1 MRAIRLLSAK
11 WSIYFSITILLGGQS
26 CRQAPLPLFSILDA
40 QQTGLHF
47 SNTIV
52 ENDTFNVLRFEYIY
66 NGGGVGVGDFDQNGL
81 PDVFFAG
88 NQVSSSLY
96 LNQGKLQFREVT
108 SAAGLK
114 TQAWCTGVAVVDLN
128 EDSKLDLYLSTIH
141 PIRGQRAR
149 NLCFINQGLKD
160 GVPQFKEMAEELGIA
175 DTSYSTQAAFLD
187 YDRDGDL
194 DMYLLNNALE
204 DFNRNSIRQI
214 ARDGSGKSTDRLY
227 RNEGL
232 QANGLPR
239 FVDVSQQAGITQEG
253 WGLGIAVDDINQD
266 GFPDIYCANDFLSSD
281 ILWINNQDGTFSN
294 QTDSYLRHTS
304 HNSMGCDIADIN
316 NDGYPEIMTLDMM
329 PYTNQRIKSMFGVP
343 SYDRFELNLKIGYHP
358 QYVRNMLQLN
368 NGPNPEGQITF
379 SEIGQLAG
387 VFATDWSWSC
397 LFADFDNDG
406 WRDLFVSNGYHRDV
420 TDLDFTA
427 YNAENTMFGD
437 PAMRK
442 KGIEKAVSALPGVK
456 VSNFIFSN
464 NRDLTFTDQSKAW
477 GISRPSYSNGAAYA
491 DFDLDG
497 DLDMVVNNINDPVF
511 LYRNNL
517 EKIKPQ
523 QHYLRIKLP
532 QDQAMQGTSLTLYTS
547 QGLQRQHYNPV
558 RGYKSCVEP
567 VLHFGVGEVSRLDS
581 LVVQWPDGQHSR
593 IIKPPLDTCLL
604 LQKAKF
610 YKPAV
615 HVEQNTPIFQAQNP
629 PDWTH
634 TENEWVD
641 FNQHFLWRRMY
652 SREGPV
658 MAKGDVDNNGLE
670 DVLIGGAA
678 GQGMQL
684 FLQNGNSQ
692 FKQETLFVGKP
703 EEDTGLCLFDADQ
716 DGDLDL
722 YAVSGGT
729 EFLNPQR
736 GLQDRFYENT
746 GKGNFTLKIGVIPSE
761 TSAGGAICAAD
772 YDQDGDLDL
781 FVAGRIDPPN
791 YPLAPRSFLWQNE
804 WMEKKEL
811 RFRDR
816 TPQNVQR
823 LGMVTAALWADLDH
837 NRFPDL
843 VLLGE
848 FMPLCIFLNQNAQF
862 NQLKDP
868 TLEKNQGWWNSL
880 TAADFD
886 EDGDLDF
893 AAGNFG
899 LNTRYRASEREPLCI
914 YAKDYDRNG
923 QIDPIFTYFLQGE
936 EVPVHPRDALAQQ
949 IPALKKR
956 FLDYATYGKMS
967 FNALIHSDER
977 RDVQRVA
984 ATQLASMYIENRGK
998 AGFRFH
1004 PLPTL
1009 AQTAPINAL
1018 QVGDYDGD
1026 GHLDLLAVGNHY
1038 DEDVQIGRQDAFNG
1052 LLLRGDG
1059 RGHFAP
1065 LTAHQSGFWVPDDAR
1080 SMVTVKLASGK
1091 NQTWIGVNRGKIRI
1105 FSPTA
1110 TSGVTSIQ

>member
-1 MRAIRLLSAK
+1 MRKQAIFDTKLFLVAVVLLS
-11 WSIYFSITILLGGQS
+11 ICS
-26 CRQAPLPLFSILDA
+26 CKPVESPLFSILTADK
-40 QQTGLHF
+40 TGLDF
-47 SNTIV
+47 NNRIT
-52 ENDTFNVLRFEYIY
+52 ENDSLNVLQFEYIY
-66 NGGGVGVGDFDQNGL
+66 NGGGVGVGDFDQDGL

-96 LNQGKLQFREVT
+96 LNQGNLQFRDVT
-108 SAAGLK
+108 AAAGLN
-114 TQAWCTGVAVVDLN
+114 TTAWCTGVAVVDLN
-128 EDSKLDLYLSTIH
+128 QDSRLDLYLSTIH
-141 PIRGQRAR
+141 PIRGQCSR

-160 GVPQFKEMAEELGIA
+160 GVLQFKEMAEELGIA

-239 FVDVSQQAGITQEG
+239 FVDVSQQAGISQEG
-253 WGLGIAVDDINQD
+253 WGLGIAVDDINHD

-294 QTDSYLRHTS
+294 QIDTYLRHTS

-329 PYTNQRIKSMFGVP
+329 PFSNQRIKSMFGVP

-427 YNAENTMFGD
+427 YNAESSMFGD

-497 DLDMVVNNINDPVF
+497 DLDMVVNNINDPAF

-517 EKIKPQ
+517 EKIKPK

-532 QDQAMQGTSLTLYTS
+532 QDQPMQGTSMTLYS
-547 QGLQRQHYNPV
+547 SKGRQRLYYNPV

-567 VLHFGVGEVSRLDS
+567 VLHFGLGEVTRLDS
-581 LVVQWPDGQHSR
+581 LVVQWPDGQHSH
-593 IIKPPLDTCLL
+593 IIKPPLDTCLT
-604 LQKAKF
+604 LQRAEF
-610 YKPAV
+610 YALPV
-615 HVEQNTPIFQAQNP
+615 RMEQNTPAFQAQNP

-634 TENEWVD
+634 TENQWVD

-670 DVLIGGAA
+670 DVLLGGAA
-678 GQGMQL
+678 SQGMQL
-684 FLQNGNSQ
+684 FLQNGKGQ
-692 FKQETLFVGKP
+692 FKQQTLFSGKV

-746 GKGNFTLKIGVIPSE
+746 GKGNFALKAGLIPPE
-761 TSAGGAICAAD
+761 TSAGASVSAAD

-781 FVAGRIDPPN
+781 FVGGRIDPQN
-791 YPLAPRSFLWQNE
+791 YPLAPRSFLWQNQ
-804 WMEKKEL
+804 WVEKKEL
-811 RFRDR
+811 GFRDR
-816 TPQNVQR
+816 TPQNVQH
-823 LGMVTAALWADLDH
+823 LGMVTAAMWTDLDQ

-848 FMPLCIFLNQNAQF
+848 FMPLSIFLNQNAQF
-862 NQLKDP
+862 IPLKDP
-868 TLEKNQGWWNSL
+868 NLEKNRGWWNSL
-880 TAADFD
+880 AAADFD

-893 AAGNFG
+893 VAGNFG
-899 LNTRYRASEREPLCI
+899 LNTRYRASETEPLCI

-923 QIDPIFTYFLQGE
+923 QIDPIFTYFLQGK

-956 FLDYATYGKMS
+956 FLDYATYGKMT
-967 FNALIHSDER
+967 FNALIHPDER
-977 RDVQRVA
+977 REVQRVA
-984 ATQLASMYIENRGK
+984 ATQLANMYIENRGK

-1004 PLPTL
+1004 PLPTV

-1065 LTAHQSGFWVPDDAR
+1065 QTAHQSGFWVPDDAR
-1080 SMVTVKLASGK
+1080 SMVTIKLASGK

-1105 FSPTA
+1105 FSNPPT
-1110 TSGVTSIQ
+1110 VE